1 MATGAKLVV
10 EALRREGVKAVFGIP
25 GLSNMPIYD
34 ELLEHLA
41 NEEMKHILMRHEQ
54 GAAHAADG
62 YARISGKPGV
72 CTATSGP
79 GSMNLVTG
87 LITAYWDNSP
97 VVAITGQV
105 PKSYIGRRSF
115 QEADVVGVMQ
125 HIAKYVVQIKE
136 VGEIPLWIKN
146 AFYLATTGKP
156 GPVVIDIP
164 RDLLNA
170 KVDREVWPEEPK
182 VLGYKPFKTVVN
194 PVEVVKAVKILLEA
208 ERPLILV
215 GAGVFWSDATEE
227 VMKLSELLIC
237 PIISTLLGKAAIPH
251 DYPLYLGVAGYY
263 GRAEA
268 NNALLEAD
276 TVLIIGARLSDRT
289 LPSYRDLIE
298 SGKKFIMI
306 NIDPTDVMK
315 LPIKFDVE
323 LYGDAKKVLSMLVE
337 GIREIGVKVSR
348 VGWVSRVRELKEY
361 YSKYYYVD
369 DEGLRPWKVLKVI
382 REVVPSDSIITTGVG
397 KHQMWVTSF
406 WDVLKPRTLITSGG
420 MGTMGFGLPAAIG
433 AKVAKPDRVVINL
446 DGDGSFLMTM
456 NNLAT
461 AVDYNIP
468 VITVVFDNRSLGL
481 VRQVQ
486 ELFFRGRVVGVD
498 FGPSTDYVKLA
509 EGFGAVGYDVTD
521 YNDLRESFKKALNDS
536 VASVVRIPIDRD
548 ELALPQ
554 LPPGGSLKEVILY
567 DPRKGC

>member
-1 MATGAKLVV
+1 MFTGAKLVV
-10 EALRREGVKAVFGIP
+10 EALRREGVKVIFGIP

-34 ELLEHLA
+34 ELIEYLR
-41 NEEMKHILMRHEQ
+41 NEEIKHILMRHEQ

-62 YARISGKPGV
+62 YARVSGVPGV

-105 PKSYIGRRSF
+105 PKSYVGRKSF

-125 HIAKYVVQIKE
+125 HIAKYVVQIRE
-136 VGEIPLWIKN
+136 TSEIPLMIRN
-146 AFYLATTGKP
+146 AFYIATTGKP
-156 GPVVIDIP
+156 GPVVVDIP

-170 KVDREVWPEEPK
+170 KVEAGTWPEEPNI
-182 VLGYKPFKTVVN
+182 LGYKPFKAVVD
-194 PVEVVKAVKILLEA
+194 PDGIGKAVKILLEA

-215 GAGVFWSDATEE
+215 GAGVFWSGATEE
-227 VMKLSELLIC
+227 TMRLSELLIC
-237 PIISTLLGKAAIPH
+237 PIVSTLLGKGAVPH
-251 DYPLYLGVAGYY
+251 DYPLYLGVVGYY

-268 NNALLEAD
+268 NSALLESD
-276 TVLIIGARLSDRT
+276 VVLVLGARLSDRT
-289 LPSYRDLIE
+289 LPSHADVV
-298 SGKKFIMI
+298 GKKII
-306 NIDPTDVMK
+306 VVNIDPTDVMK
-315 LPIKFDVE
+315 LPFAVDVE
-323 LYGDAKKVLSMLVE
+323 IYGDVKKVLNLLIE
-337 GIREIGVKVSR
+337 GVSAVGRKLSR
-348 VGWVSRVRELKEY
+348 VGWVSRVKELKEY

-369 DEGLRPWKVLKVI
+369 DGSLRPWKVLKII
-382 REVVPSDSIITTGVG
+382 RDVLPKDSIITTGVG
-397 KHQMWVTSF
+397 KHQMWIMSF
-406 WDVLKPRTLITSGG
+406 WDVLEPRTLITSGG

-433 AKVAKPDRVVINL
+433 AKVARPDRVVVNL

-456 NNLAT
+456 SNLAT
-461 AVDYNIP
+461 AVDFNIP

-486 ELFFRGRVVGVD
+486 ELFNRGRVVGVD

-509 EGFGAVGYDVTD
+509 EGFGAAGYDVTD
-521 YNDLRESFKKALNDS
+521 YEDLRESLKKALSDS
-536 VASVVRIPIDRD
+536 VASVIRVPVDRD
-548 ELALPQ
+548 EYALPQ

-567 DPRKGC
+567 GSKKGC

>member
-1 MATGAKLVV
+1 MPTGAKLVV
-10 EALRREGVKAVFGIP
+10 EALRREGVKVVFGIP

-34 ELLEHLA
+34 ELLDYLV
-41 NEEMKHILMRHEQ
+41 NEEIKHVLMRHEQ

-105 PKSYIGRRSF
+105 PKSYIGRKSF

-125 HIAKYVVQIKE
+125 HIAKYVVQIKD

-156 GPVVIDIP
+156 GPVVVDIP

-182 VLGYKPFKTVVN
+182 VLGYKPFKTIVN
-194 PVEVVKAVKILLEA
+194 PADVVKAVKILLEA

-215 GAGVFWSDATEE
+215 GSGVFWSDATEE

-251 DYPLYLGVAGYY
+251 DYPLYLGVVGYY

-276 TVLIIGARLSDRT
+276 AVLIVGARLSDRT
-289 LPSYRDLIE
+289 LPSYSDLIGG
-298 SGKKFIMI
+298 GKKLIMI

-323 LYGDAKKVLSMLVE
+323 LYGDAKKVLNMLVE
-337 GIREIGVKVSR
+337 GIKEIGVKVSR
-348 VGWVSRVRELKEY
+348 VSWISRVRELKEY

-369 DEGLRPWKVLKVI
+369 DGGLRPWKVLKVI

-406 WDVLKPRTLITSGG
+406 WEVLKPRTLITSGG

-433 AKVAKPDRVVINL
+433 AKIARPDKVVINL

-468 VITVVFDNRSLGL
+468 IITVVFDNRSLGL
-481 VRQVQ
+481 VRQIQ

-509 EGFGAVGYDVTD
+509 ESFGAVGYDVTD
-521 YNDLRESFKKALNDS
+521 YNDLRESLKKALNDS
-536 VASVVRIPIDRD
+536 VASVIRIPIDRD
-548 ELALPQ
+548 EFALPQ
-554 LPPGGSLKEVILY
+554 LPPGGSLREVILC